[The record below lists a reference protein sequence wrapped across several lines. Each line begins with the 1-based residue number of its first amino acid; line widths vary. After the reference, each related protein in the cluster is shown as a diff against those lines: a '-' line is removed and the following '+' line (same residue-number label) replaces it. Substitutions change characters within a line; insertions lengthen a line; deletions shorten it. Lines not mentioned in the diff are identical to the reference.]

1 MSDREHF
8 LPRSW
13 LLPALPGK
21 PETSERLYTFDLGHL
36 DYVVDRQAVYLHIPE
51 IGCRDAEGR
60 PRYPEQESWI
70 VEVLAERRIR
80 AKEIW
85 WSHWQFETPQD
96 ADAFERLLWDSG
108 AMRLWILTRRSK
120 ERGVLLERYR
130 FRIVPSAAGT
140 ISLDAETEPEGPTF
154 RRGLASLIRRTLTQ
168 HQIAARKTPR
178 QLRWEFPTPDAAN
191 RFEHAIKKK
200 GALYQGESYFL

>member
-1 MSDREHF
+1 MSDCEYS

-13 LLPALPGK
+13 LLPGLPGK
-21 PETSERLYTFDLGHL
+21 PETGGRLYTFDLGRL
-36 DYVVDRQAVYLHIPE
+36 DYVVDRQAVCLHIPE

-70 VEVLAERRIR
+70 AEVLARRRIR
-80 AKEIW
+80 AKDIW

-96 ADAFERLLWDSG
+96 AAAFERVLWDNG

-130 FRIVPSAAGT
+130 FQIVPSPAGT
-140 ISLDAETEPEGPTF
+140 LSLDAETEPEGPTF
-154 RRGLASLIRRTLTQ
+154 RRRQVALVRRILTQ
-168 HQIAARKTPR
+168 QQIAAKKTPR
-178 QLRWEFPTPDAAN
+178 QPRWQFPTPDAAN
-191 RFEHAIKKK
+191 RFEQVIKKK